1 MKGKLVA
8 VGMLC
13 LLLLTACGDRRTA
26 DVEPAEG
33 PEAAPV
39 QEPEAAP
46 AALGV
51 SDLDAIFAGL
61 DISGASLTEYGEE
74 TGTYSAGDAIRAEE
88 FLAELR
94 GHTWEERQ
102 VPDGWGEDED
112 YRFELTA
119 PGVTFTAFQGS
130 VDNLYRPVHVVTD
143 DGEGW
148 FTLPFMLDEQADWM
162 IYNTFMN
169 WYNEARA
176 AALYG
181 GAGTP
186 LTAEELDWFQDYTM
200 PGYDETWG
208 GTGEAAAINC
218 FFTSLYSDPRDMD
231 AEAFLQYCPDQGL
244 LGPGDEAEFQLVQAK
259 MDWRVGEDQHPAALD
274 EMPVPCHR
282 LSRSYIDE
290 ILTQYAGI
298 TLEEMHTDWME
309 AVCYIPETDC
319 FYTFTS
325 DFGPGAFL
333 PLYGEKTGDLVTLWS
348 TPSGQDG
355 SARVLTLQSAEGGY
369 RILSHQTT
377 AQE

>member
-1 MKGKLVA
+1 MKGKFILSA
-8 VGMLC
+8 ILC
-13 LLLLTACGDRRTA
+13 VLLLTACADRQAADTA
-26 DVEPAEG
+26 PA
-33 PEAAPV
+33 
-39 QEPEAAP
+39 QEPDAASTREP
-46 AALGV
+46 DSARVLLDVSGV
-51 SDLDAIFAGL
+51 DDIFAGL
-61 DISGASLTEYGEE
+61 NLSNADLTAYGEE
-74 TGTYSAGDAIRAEE
+74 TGTYAAGIAIRAGNY
-88 FLAELR
+88 LAKLR
-94 GHTWEERQ
+94 GYTWEECQ
-102 VPDGWGEDED
+102 VPDGWGENED
-112 YRFELTA
+112 YRCELTA
-119 PGVTFTAFQGS
+119 PGITLTAFQSS
-130 VDNLYRPVHVVTD
+130 VNNSRPFHAVTD
-143 DGEGW
+143 SGEGW
-148 FTLPFMLDEQADWM
+148 FTLTFMLDEQADWM
-162 IYNTFMN
+162 VYDTFMN

-181 GAGTP
+181 GEGTP

-208 GTGEAAAINC
+208 GVGEAAAINC

-259 MDWRVGEDQHPAALD
+259 MDWRVGEDQHLATLE

-369 RILSHQTT
+369 RILSHQTA